1 VILKKP
7 EASDL
12 EFPLPKS
19 LIAVISTS
27 AMGNCFFGSLSCFK
41 TAPLRMIGCR
51 QCRRTMVKTVAKIA
65 RAGIA
70 QIAIFFLVL
79 MFLVLMPLELM
90 A

>member
-1 VILKKP
+1 
-7 EASDL
+7 
-12 EFPLPKS
+12 
-19 LIAVISTS
+19 
-27 AMGNCFFGSLSCFK
+27 MGNCFFGSLSCFK

-79 MFLVLMPLELM
+79 MCRVLIPLELM
-90 A
+90 S